1 MSLEGELVVRLDWD
15 GRRVNDVHIRSTSFA
30 ASRLLVGRT
39 AGEVRNI
46 VPSLYN
52 LCARAHAAA
61 ATVALAAAASES
73 PAAVDVE
80 TPSIG
85 VVLETVAEHVRCLLI
100 DWPRALGR
108 EPLHRP
114 SLEHDARS
122 KRCSAT
128 LVPVALCPQGAPSSA
143 IVADCVYGI
152 PIAQWLQ
159 IETVEALQVW
169 LDVAS
174 VEPALGLAVL
184 LREHAAL
191 GASDIPLMPTV
202 GATTLQDPLAASLAR
217 AAEFERYPTWNGSPV
232 ETGVLA
238 RMQSV
243 PLVRAMLASF
253 GNGVVARIVARLAEL
268 AILLQQ
274 LAETQAVHWPAVQV
288 CTDATGAGA
297 GRRANGSRP
306 VAASGPCR
314 RWPRHRVSNRR
325 ADRMELPPRW
335 PAGERHCAGARL
347 AMRTIFAAG
356 RRSPSRRSIPAWLH
370 VSRWAMHEIALA
382 ESMLDIVET
391 TARKHAAHRV
401 TRIRLEIG
409 ALSQVSPDA
418 LQFFFDAAAYGT
430 LAEHARL
437 DVLATP
443 GEAWCMPCGAAVQL
457 AKRGDACPLV
467 RKLPA
472 DRRTGRRNGGQGY
485 RGRRTLGWFG
495 ERK

>member
-1 MSLEGELVVRLDWD
+1 MRPRAKRRGLRAQRCSTRVMRSQPTDRRHDPNPQHKMMSAQPKRRRGRLRASKPRSTHRFPGAICCAVASSERAMSLEGELVVRLDWD

-39 AGEVRNI
+39 AGEARNI

-85 VVLETVAEHVRCLLI
+85 VVLEAVVEHVRCLLI

-108 EPLHRP
+108 EPNA
-114 SLEHDARS
+114 S
-122 KRCSAT
+122 
-128 LVPVALCPQGAPSSA
+128 PVARARRQVEAMQRDVGAGRAVPAGRALES
-143 IVADCVYGI
+143 IVADCVYGM

-184 LREHAAL
+184 LREHTAL

-202 GATTLQDPLAASLAR
+202 GATTLQDPLAGA
-217 AAEFERYPTWNGSPV
+217 
-232 ETGVLA
+232 LA

-243 PLVRAMLASF
+243 PLVRTMLASF

-274 LAETQAVHWPAVQV
+274 LVETQAVHWP
-288 CTDATGAGA
+288 
-297 GRRANGSRP
+297 
-306 VAASGPCR
+306 
-314 RWPRHRVSNRR
+314 
-325 ADRMELPPRW
+325 
-335 PAGERHCAGARL
+335 
-347 AMRTIFAAG
+347 
-356 RRSPSRRSIPAWLH
+356 
-370 VSRWAMHEIALA
+370 
-382 ESMLDIVET
+382 
-391 TARKHAAHRV
+391 
-401 TRIRLEIG
+401 
-409 ALSQVSPDA
+409 
-418 LQFFFDAAAYGT
+418 
-430 LAEHARL
+430 
-437 DVLATP
+437 
-443 GEAWCMPCGAAVQL
+443 
-457 AKRGDACPLV
+457 
-467 RKLPA
+467 
-472 DRRTGRRNGGQGY
+472 
-485 RGRRTLGWFG
+485 
-495 ERK
+495 